1 LLSAGAIPTGARIAT
16 IATEFGQWAVVLVA
30 MHLINVSA
38 VRGLVNTDAMGR
50 MMLTLFAPASL
61 SPD

>member
-1 LLSAGAIPTGARIAT
+1 
-16 IATEFGQWAVVLVA
+16 